1 MRTPM
6 VRALYSFAVAVLI
19 ARAAE
24 EYYRNDYPDEEEEEP
39 DSPWDTDSGT
49 LSLPLEYGKTR
60 LYCSR

>member
-6 VRALYSFAVAVLI
+6 VRALHSFAVAVLI

-39 DSPWDTDSGT
+39 DSPWDTNSGMT
-49 LSLPLEYGKTR
+49 IPPSRYMNTR
-60 LYCSR
+60 LHGSR